1 MISLNIGKLSVY
13 IWFIFLIRELECRQY
28 WFSSGSHP
36 CLPIVDSHSW
46 LLTVAGRRHLGLL
59 PPSPFIRRTR
69 ISRFKLFY
77 LWPIIWLLI
86 FYFYNV
92 NFIWLDSSSNMLY
105 HDYKFITINDITF
118 EKWMVKVLFGRPCH
132 VLVCLI
138 NVEGGSIC

>member
-1 MISLNIGKLSVY
+1 MSRLRRLTAGWIIN
-13 IWFIFLIRELECRQY
+13 FALINSKIVSWQEDNTY
-28 WFSSGSHP
+28 
-36 CLPIVDSHSW
+36 CL
-46 LLTVAGRRHLGLL
+46 LL
-59 PPSPFIRRTR
+59 PPFPFIRRTR
-69 ISRFKLFY
+69 ILRFKLFH
-77 LWPIIWLLI
+77 LSQIIWLLI

-138 NVEGGSIC
+138 NVEGGSIQIQFCLYS